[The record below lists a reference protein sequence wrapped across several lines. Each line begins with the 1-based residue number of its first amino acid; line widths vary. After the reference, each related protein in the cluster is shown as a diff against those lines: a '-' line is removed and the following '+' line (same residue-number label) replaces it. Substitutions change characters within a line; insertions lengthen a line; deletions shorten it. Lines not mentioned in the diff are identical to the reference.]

1 MSRQTWILSI
11 SISFLIKN
19 LDWARQLSCM
29 QTQPCTLS
37 PLFICQKQSPLDSL
51 PRARLPRSYI
61 SFIVFWLSCCLQ
73 TKSLHPRKLNDS
85 FVFIFFCFLFLFFPS
100 CWSAHALSRSISTK
114 MQIVID
120 NLKTRVMIPWY
131 ERDAFAWQGWG
142 LWFAASSYEYD
153 IATTL
158 I

>member
-1 MSRQTWILSI
+1 MIE
-11 SISFLIKN
+11 
-19 LDWARQLSCM
+19 
-29 QTQPCTLS
+29 
-37 PLFICQKQSPLDSL
+37 LDSSHANATL
-51 PRARLPRSYI
+51 Y
-61 SFIVFWLSCCLQ
+61 SFPAIHLSK
-73 TKSLHPRKLNDS
+73 TKSFGFSSTCEASSKLYFIHSVLAFMLSANEELTS
-85 FVFIFFCFLFLFFPS
+85 PQIKWFLCFHFLLFFVFFFPS

-120 NLKTRVMIPWY
+120 NVKTRVMIPWY

-142 LWFAASSYEYD
+142 LWFAASSYECD

>member
-1 MSRQTWILSI
+1 
-11 SISFLIKN
+11 
-19 LDWARQLSCM
+19 M

-51 PRARLPRSYI
+51 PRAKLSSKLY
-61 SFIVFWLSCCLQ
+61 FIHSVLAFMLSANEELTSPQ
-73 TKSLHPRKLNDS
+73 IKWFL
-85 FVFIFFCFLFLFFPS
+85 CFHFLLFLFFPS

-142 LWFAASSYEYD
+142 LWFAASSYECD